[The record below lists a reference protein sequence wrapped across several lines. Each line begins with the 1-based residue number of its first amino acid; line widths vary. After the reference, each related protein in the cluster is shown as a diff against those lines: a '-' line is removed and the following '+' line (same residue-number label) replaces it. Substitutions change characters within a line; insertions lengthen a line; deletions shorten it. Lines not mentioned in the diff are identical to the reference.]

1 MIRFL
6 YDDELVELT
15 DFEADLTVLDWLRLH
30 RNKTGTKEG
39 CGSGDCGACTVV
51 TVSLISDNSETE
63 AVNTP
68 SSISNSS
75 VPNSV
80 RGDKHAQPRLSYQ
93 SINSCISFLGALHG
107 KQLLSVESLEQANT
121 LHPVQT
127 AMIEEHG
134 SQCGFCTPGFVM
146 SLFALYKQDE
156 PEEQLLKRVDQALG
170 GNLCRC
176 TGYRP
181 IKAAAHSALQ
191 YRKQSALGQVTDTQA
206 ADSEKLVARLQAL
219 SAEPL
224 ERGGGFIQPQSMVE
238 LAAYY
243 QKHPDSRL
251 LAGGTDLALEVTQQ
265 MKTIAHIVHVGHVP
279 EMRVKQIQAD
289 HLLLGAAVTLSECLE
304 IMSESIPAAREML
317 LRFGSDQV
325 RNSATIGGNLGSA
338 SPIGDLPPLFLALD
352 VTLTLQC
359 GEQTRH
365 IPVSEFYISYRKTSM
380 QPGEFIRSVKIPLPK
395 SDSVFAVHKISKRT
409 EDDISSVCLAIHLPQ
424 HEGLT
429 NNARLA
435 FGGVAATPVRALKAE
450 QALNG
455 RAFDEQAVID
465 GQHQLSAELQPISD
479 ARASAA
485 YRSLIAQ
492 NLLRRVEME
501 FSDELCK

>member
-6 YDDELVELT
+6 YDDELVELS

-51 TVSLISDNSETE
+51 TVSLVAVELVSD
-63 AVNTP
+63 
-68 SSISNSS
+68 SIVTNGL
-75 VPNSV
+75 VTA
-80 RGDKHAQPRLSYQ
+80 GDDEKVEQRLAYQ
-93 SINSCISFLGALHG
+93 SINSCISFVGALNG
-107 KQLLSVESLEQANT
+107 KQLLSVENLERDNT

-146 SLFALYKQDE
+146 SLYALYQQDE
-156 PEEQLLKRVDQALG
+156 PEEQLINRVDQALG

-181 IKAAAHSALQ
+181 IKAAARSALKHRQ
-191 YRKQSALGQVTDTQA
+191 LTNGQRIDC
-206 ADSEKLVARLQAL
+206 EKLMSRLQSPA
-219 SAEPL
+219 SEPTDMS
-224 ERGGGFIQPQSMVE
+224 GGFVQPQSIAE
-238 LAAYY
+238 FAAYY
-243 QKHPDSRL
+243 KEHPDSRL

-265 MKTIAHIVHVGHVP
+265 MKTLPHIVHVGHVP
-279 EMRVKQIQAD
+279 EMRIKQVHSD

-304 IMSESIPAAREML
+304 IMSASIPAARDML

-352 VTLTLQC
+352 ATLNLQC
-359 GEQTRH
+359 GDNTRLV
-365 IPVSEFYISYRKTSM
+365 PVHEFYISYRKTCI

-395 SDSVFAVHKISKRT
+395 PDSVFAVHKISKRT
-409 EDDISSVCLAIHLPQ
+409 EDDISSVCLAIHLSQ
-424 HEGLT
+424 DEGLT
-429 NNARLA
+429 TNARLA

-450 QALNG
+450 QILNG
-455 RAFDEQAVID
+455 RAFDGQSIID
-465 GQHQLSAELQPISD
+465 AQRQLSDELQPISD

-485 YRSLIAQ
+485 YRSQIAR

-501 FSDELCK
+501 FNNGLSK